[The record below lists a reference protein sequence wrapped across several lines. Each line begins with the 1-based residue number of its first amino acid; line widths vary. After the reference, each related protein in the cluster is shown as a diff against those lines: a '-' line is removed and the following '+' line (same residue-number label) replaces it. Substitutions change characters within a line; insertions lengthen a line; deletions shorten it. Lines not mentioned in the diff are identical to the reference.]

1 MMPCYGGMLLN
12 ANVKHDDADATV
24 LHLFAC
30 ITWTCC
36 LKSHTGDGIM
46 PLLSHLV

>member
-1 MMPCYGGMLLN
+1 MPCYGGMLLN
-12 ANVKHDDADATV
+12 ANVKHDDADTTV

-46 PLLSHLV
+46 PLLPHLV